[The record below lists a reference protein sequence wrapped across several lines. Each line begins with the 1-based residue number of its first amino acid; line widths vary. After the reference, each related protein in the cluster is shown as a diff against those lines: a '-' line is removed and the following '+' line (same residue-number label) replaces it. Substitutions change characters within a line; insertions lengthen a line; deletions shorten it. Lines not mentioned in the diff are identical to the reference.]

1 MSIESVSAAPALD
14 ASSRFQARRVGQ
26 ILRLALAGIALSVA
40 HHAIAQNW
48 RTVGIF
54 LLGALGLLLSQ
65 VLLRRDLPQAATS
78 LMLAVLTVMML
89 TFVWLNQGLRD
100 PAVLALP
107 GILVFAAMLGARRL
121 FVSLL
126 LIMLLA
132 LAGLTLANVQGWH
145 VNQVK
150 PVRLSS
156 LIDIAAILS
165 VIGFAVWLMAG
176 DLRRALSRLESEN
189 QQVRLS
195 QGRIEYLAHHDAL
208 TGLPNRVLA
217 RERFAQTIAL
227 AERAQT
233 EAALLFLD
241 LDNFKTIN
249 DSLGH
254 AAGDELLRQASRRLS
269 QWVRSSDTVC
279 RQGGD
284 EFLVILGGMPD
295 GDAIADVAVKLT
307 QLLTDPYKLGGLD
320 VTVTSSIGIAL
331 FPEDGADFDTLLKK
345 ADMAMYR
352 AKESGRNAFRFF
364 DTEMNSSVVEH
375 LHLISGMRQALASQE
390 FTLHYQPQFDLA
402 SGAVVGAEAL
412 LRWRHPELGLIPPGK
427 FIPVAEKSGLIID
440 IGAWVLQ
447 EACRQG
453 VAWQAQGLGELL
465 LSVNLSPVQFR
476 RGDIERV
483 VLNALDESGLPAGH
497 LDLEMTESLL
507 IDDSSQLSE
516 LLTRLRALGLSFS
529 IDDFGTGY
537 SNLGYLKR
545 FEVERLKIDQSF
557 IRRLTEQPHDEAIVR
572 AIIQMAHSLKLTTVA
587 EGIEDAA
594 TLARLRELGCD
605 RGQGFYWSP
614 ALPAEEFAAY
624 VRAQRQSTGLAAGAQ
639 PA

>member
-1 MSIESVSAAPALD
+1 
-14 ASSRFQARRVGQ
+14 
-26 ILRLALAGIALSVA
+26 
-40 HHAIAQNW
+40 
-48 RTVGIF
+48 
-54 LLGALGLLLSQ
+54 
-65 VLLRRDLPQAATS
+65 
-78 LMLAVLTVMML
+78 
-89 TFVWLNQGLRD
+89 
-100 PAVLALP
+100 VLALP

-145 VNQVK
+145 VNQIK

-176 DLRRALSRLESEN
+176 DLRRALRRLESEN

-453 VAWQAQGLGELL
+453 MAWQAQGLGELL

-624 VRAQRQSTGLAAGAQ
+624 VRAQRQSAGLAAGAQ